1 MNNYQTVIDMQDF
14 MDELGVYVLTFDRTG
29 YGESDPKPKRP
40 VKIEAFDIQELANQ
54 LNLGHKFD
62 VIAHWDLH
70 FNILIWACLK
80 YTPHRHVTDC
90 VPILCSKPSWGFRK
104 YSIPMHF
111 CFHIS

>member
-62 VIAHWDLH
+62 VIGISILTYLFGLVSNAHHTGML
-70 FNILIWACLK
+70 
-80 YTPHRHVTDC
+80 
-90 VPILCSKPSWGFRK
+90 VPVFQFFVQSL
-104 YSIPMHF
+104 MHF